1 MIARTDALSPE
12 QRVAVEGLVATEER
26 RTGRHPL
33 DEVNRLALAG
43 MDTPPRQ
50 HWLLWDAG
58 DPADAQRLLAYAVA
72 ANGVAEVAA
81 RDWEAALTLLDVV
94 RADGAADAL
103 WAHGEHSAAQL
114 AAVRQQWPCLREL
127 ALFARPLTPASDQPE
142 LPAGISVAH
151 FEPTRDTDDWLTL
164 NQTAFVDLPDQASWT
179 RADLDLRLNSP
190 WFDQGGFLVA
200 RAADGSLAG
209 FHWTKIDP
217 ATPSVGE
224 VFVIAVAE
232 SWRGSGL
239 ATALLERGLAYLHS
253 HGAQQVQLYVDRS
266 NTRAVTLY
274 ERSGFTL
281 VDTDRQYALT

>member
-1 MIARTDALSPE
+1 MITRADALSPD
-12 QRVAVEGLVATEER
+12 QRVAVEDLVVHEER

-43 MDTPPRQ
+43 VDTPPRQ
-50 HWLLWDAG
+50 HWFLWDAC
-58 DPADAQRLLAYAVA
+58 DPADAQRLLAYAVTA
-72 ANGVAEVAA
+72 DGVAEVAA
-81 RDWEAALTLLDVV
+81 RDVAAALTMLDAV
-94 RADGAADAL
+94 RSDRGTDAL
-103 WAHGEHSAAQL
+103 WAHGEHSAAHL
-114 AAVRQQWPCLREL
+114 AAVSEQLPCLREL
-127 ALFARPLTPASDQPE
+127 ALFTRPLTPASDVPE
-142 LPAGISVAH
+142 LPASVSMTD
-151 FEPTRDTDDWLTL
+151 FEPTRDAEDWLAL

-190 WFDQGGFLVA
+190 WFDPGGFLVA

-239 ATALLERGLAYLHS
+239 AKALLERGLAYLHAR
-253 HGAQQVQLYVDRS
+253 GARQVQLYVDRS
-266 NTRAVTLY
+266 NSRAVALY
-274 ERSGFTL
+274 ERAGFTL
-281 VDTDRQYALT
+281 VDTDRQYALA